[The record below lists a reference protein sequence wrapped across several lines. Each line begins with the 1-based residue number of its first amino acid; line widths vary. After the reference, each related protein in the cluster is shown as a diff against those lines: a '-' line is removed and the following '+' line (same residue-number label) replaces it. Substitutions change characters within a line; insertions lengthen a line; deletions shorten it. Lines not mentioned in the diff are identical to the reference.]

1 LIQRNVQSSLLDI
14 LIRKFLLHTRTLHF
28 LARLNY
34 ESDDP
39 SETDTSNAIGV
50 PVVEEETEMQMEQ
63 VEEFSFS
70 SDDEDDDV
78 QEPPAVA
85 VPAAI
90 EYASY
95 PPSNFFPTGIRHDD
109 TNRVIENATNAESSL
124 QRSMRE
130 GELLLES
137 SSENY
142 F

>member
-1 LIQRNVQSSLLDI
+1 
-14 LIRKFLLHTRTLHF
+14 
-28 LARLNY
+28 
-34 ESDDP
+34 
-39 SETDTSNAIGV
+39 V
-50 PVVEEETEMQMEQ
+50 PVVEEETGMQMEQ

-78 QEPPAVA
+78 QEPPTVA
-85 VPAAI
+85 VPAI

-95 PPSNFFPTGIRHDD
+95 PPSNFFPTRIRHDD

-137 SSENY
+137 LDRDRLPKRDIHQSETEDKMKNRLQQMEKEKREQEARKRGKK
-142 F
+142 